1 MPRCVEILPI
11 TEQSLEGTAVERSSR
26 RCHRWRGSA
35 AEGRQSVTIQMEQ
48 AHYGSELPEAEPSGT
63 FEFPVARRGYEPG
76 AVQAYV
82 AASSVELRH
91 LAGANRALMQRIGDL
106 ETRLAAAEAAA
117 DAAAAAVARMAA
129 SPAPPAPPA
138 SPSVADRSPDAPH
151 DEVSSG
157 GRLPLFAVNRS
168 MVATGGRPDQVLT
181 AARAEAEQIVAAAR
195 AKAAEITRRA
205 ESNVEARR
213 NALVGGL
220 DVLQQAIAR
229 TLGELSQPGVP
240 S

>member
-1 MPRCVEILPI
+1 
-11 TEQSLEGTAVERSSR
+11 
-26 RCHRWRGSA
+26 
-35 AEGRQSVTIQMEQ
+35 MEQ

-129 SPAPPAPPA
+129 TPPPPAPPGA
-138 SPSVADRSPDAPH
+138 ERTVEQAPEADA
-151 DEVSSG
+151 SSG

>member
-1 MPRCVEILPI
+1 MAMSPLARF
-11 TEQSLEGTAVERSSR
+11 G
-26 RCHRWRGSA
+26 GG
-35 AEGRQSVTIQMEQ
+35 GRQSVTIQMEQ
-48 AHYGSELPEAEPSGT
+48 AHYGSEQPEAEPSGT

-129 SPAPPAPPA
+129 SSAPPAPP
-138 SPSVADRSPDAPH
+138 PPLTDRVVEPPTEIESH
-151 DEVSSG
+151 G

-195 AKAAEITRRA
+195 ARAAEITRRA
-205 ESNVEARR
+205 ETNVESRR
-213 NALVGGL
+213 SALVGGL

-229 TLGELSQPGVP
+229 TLGELGRPGTAP
-240 S
+240 HG

>member
-1 MPRCVEILPI
+1 
-11 TEQSLEGTAVERSSR
+11 
-26 RCHRWRGSA
+26 
-35 AEGRQSVTIQMEQ
+35 MEQ
-48 AHYGSELPEAEPSGT
+48 AHYGSEHPEAEPSGT

-138 SPSVADRSPDAPH
+138 PAAHLAHQAHQAHVADPAPEASTDAETPH
-151 DEVSSG
+151 

-195 AKAAEITRRA
+195 AKAGEITRRA
-205 ESNVEARR
+205 EANVEARR
-213 NALVGGL
+213 TALVGGL

-229 TLGELSQPGVP
+229 TLGELSQPGAP

>member
-1 MPRCVEILPI
+1 
-11 TEQSLEGTAVERSSR
+11 
-26 RCHRWRGSA
+26 
-35 AEGRQSVTIQMEQ
+35 MEQ
-48 AHYGSELPEAEPSGT
+48 AHYGSEHPEAEPSGT

-138 SPSVADRSPDAPH
+138 PLADQASEPSHDAEAP
-151 DEVSSG
+151 SG

-195 AKAAEITRRA
+195 AKAGEITRRA
-205 ESNVEARR
+205 EANVEARR

-229 TLGELSQPGVP
+229 TLGELSQPGAP

>member
-1 MPRCVEILPI
+1 
-11 TEQSLEGTAVERSSR
+11 
-26 RCHRWRGSA
+26 
-35 AEGRQSVTIQMEQ
+35 MEQ
-48 AHYGSELPEAEPSGT
+48 TRSGSEHTEAEAPGT

-91 LAGANRALMQRIGDL
+91 LAATNRSLMQRIGDL

-129 SPAPPAPPA
+129 TPAPPAPPA
-138 SPSVADRSPDAPH
+138 ADPH
-151 DEVSSG
+151 PADIAAEVVN
-157 GRLPLFAVNRS
+157 GRLPLFAVNRAQVPAGS
-168 MVATGGRPDQVLT
+168 IAAAAAGGGGRPDQVLA
-181 AARAEAEQIVAAAR
+181 AARAEADQIVAAAR
-195 AKAAEITRRA
+195 ARAADIERQA
-205 ESNVEARR
+205 DAHVESKRS
-213 NALVGGL
+213 ALIGGL

-229 TLGELSQPGVP
+229 TLGQLADGEADTGASHRTAVRAA